1 MLDWTA
7 NIGKPVRQRT
17 TCQKPTKFKA
27 AILPLNMYATSVKPT
42 GKIRLGRKAVD
53 CPANNTES
61 SPETLSDHD
70 KDKQSEDSR
79 RQRTRGREGV
89 RTANIRARSRRRG
102 K

>member
-61 SPETLSDHD
+61 SSETLSDHD
-70 KDKQSEDSR
+70 KDKQSEDSPE
-79 RQRTRGREGV
+79 GREQG
-89 RTANIRARSRRRG
+89 ARRS
-102 K
+102 